1 MITNALSKNKDY
13 NDESYRKWI
22 KRIPVYI
29 FSLIW
34 YFFIFGL
41 IISKLIQPFVMN
53 KLDSIDIENSRKT
66 VLNLTISNPDT
77 IGIIHKDTY
86 ASLSVDIEEGI
97 IISFSDE
104 KLENSLLYHLGTYSD
119 DYEVFMSI
127 ESIHLDDI
135 YQTELKTAFLDS
147 IFDGTQQKWS
157 DDSALLVY
165 YNETDLGNLDLS
177 TYEVFKNVRTLY
189 PFHLSLI
196 NFLGY
201 VVCVIPLL
209 FFFFPKFKLD
219 VGTLIKEKQEY
230 PIGNRIINNL
240 AAMIAVSVGL
250 SIVSMLLKQILNL
263 GTDTSTNQSAI
274 NSILDSN
281 GAFLMIISAVVIGPL
296 VEEIIFRKVI
306 FGLIPNDILAIIVSS
321 TLFGL
326 VHVTSE
332 PNFPLFFTNFI
343 AYAGMGVFLGCV
355 YKKNRH
361 NLFLL
366 YVIHALANL
375 LSILGSMI

>member
-1 MITNALSKNKDY
+1 M
-13 NDESYRKWI
+13 
-22 KRIPVYI
+22 
-29 FSLIW
+29 
-34 YFFIFGL
+34 
-41 IISKLIQPFVMN
+41 
-53 KLDSIDIENSRKT
+53 
-66 VLNLTISNPDT
+66 
-77 IGIIHKDTY
+77 
-86 ASLSVDIEEGI
+86 
-97 IISFSDE
+97 
-104 KLENSLLYHLGTYSD
+104 
-119 DYEVFMSI
+119 
-127 ESIHLDDI
+127 
-135 YQTELKTAFLDS
+135 
-147 IFDGTQQKWS
+147 
-157 DDSALLVY
+157 
-165 YNETDLGNLDLS
+165 
-177 TYEVFKNVRTLY
+177 Y

-343 AYAGMGVFLGCV
+343 AYAGMGVFSWL
-355 YKKNRH
+355 R
-361 NLFLL
+361 L
-366 YVIHALANL
+366 
-375 LSILGSMI
+375 

>member
-375 LSILGSMI
+375 FSILGSMI

>member
-147 IFDGTQQKWS
+147 LFDGTQQKWS
-157 DDSALLVY
+157 DDRALLVY

-375 LSILGSMI
+375 FSILGSMI

>member
-34 YFFIFGL
+34 YFFIVGL

-97 IISFSDE
+97 IISYSDE
-104 KLENSLLYHLGTYSD
+104 KLENSLLYHLGAYSD

-147 IFDGTQQKWS
+147 IFDGAQQKWS

-201 VVCVIPLL
+201 VVYVIPLL

-263 GTDTSTNQSAI
+263 GTDPSTNQSAI

-343 AYAGMGVFLGCV
+343 VYAGMGVFLGCV

-375 LSILGSMI
+375 LSVLGSMI

>member
-135 YQTELKTAFLDS
+135 YQTELKTAF
-147 IFDGTQQKWS
+147 
-157 DDSALLVY
+157 
-165 YNETDLGNLDLS
+165 
-177 TYEVFKNVRTLY
+177 
-189 PFHLSLI
+189 
-196 NFLGY
+196 
-201 VVCVIPLL
+201 
-209 FFFFPKFKLD
+209 
-219 VGTLIKEKQEY
+219 
-230 PIGNRIINNL
+230 
-240 AAMIAVSVGL
+240 
-250 SIVSMLLKQILNL
+250 
-263 GTDTSTNQSAI
+263 
-274 NSILDSN
+274 
-281 GAFLMIISAVVIGPL
+281 
-296 VEEIIFRKVI
+296 FRQH
-306 FGLIPNDILAIIVSS
+306 F
-321 TLFGL
+321 
-326 VHVTSE
+326 
-332 PNFPLFFTNFI
+332 
-343 AYAGMGVFLGCV
+343 
-355 YKKNRH
+355 
-361 NLFLL
+361 
-366 YVIHALANL
+366 
-375 LSILGSMI
+375 